1 MPSSLAK
8 ERAWIEVNLAH
19 LEDNVHAIQKV
30 ISPSTKIMAV
40 VKADA
45 YGHGSIEVSKYLNRL
60 GIEDFAV
67 ATLEEG
73 ILLRENHIKGNI
85 LILGYTSPQNLRLVV
100 EYDLIQTAVD
110 KEYATR
116 ILHVPLKRKL
126 KVYLKIN
133 TGMNRL
139 GISYDDVDFIKEI
152 YKKQEIDVVGMYSHF
167 CVADSKEKEN
177 IEFSNLQQTRFNT
190 LVKTLK
196 TSGYNVGKVHMQSS
210 YGILNYNE
218 NGSYDY
224 VRPGIILYGVHS
236 DTNAYVKRQIDLK
249 PVLSLK
255 AKITSIKEIEAGETV
270 SYGRTYQASKQEKIA
285 SVSIGYADGYPREIS
300 NKGAKVV
307 VNNQYAEII
316 GRICMDQ
323 LVINVT
329 NISEIKVGDIV
340 TLIGNTP
347 FITAEE
353 VAEKAGSITNEL
365 LCRLGTRLH
374 KVYINKR
381 EEL

>member
-1 MPSSLAK
+1 MTSSLEK

-19 LEDNVHAIQKV
+19 LEDNVRVIQK
-30 ISPSTKIMAV
+30 IIPPATKMMAV

-45 YGHGSIEVSKYLNRL
+45 YGHGSVETSKHLNKL
-60 GIEDFAV
+60 GIEDFCV

-73 ILLRENHIKGNI
+73 IALRENHIKGNI

-100 EYDLIQTAVD
+100 EHDLIQTAVD
-110 KEYATR
+110 KEYAKR
-116 ILHVPLKRKL
+116 ILHVPLKKKL

-139 GISYDDVDFIKEI
+139 GIPYEEVDFVKEM
-152 YKKQEIDVVGMYSHF
+152 YLKKEMDVVGMYTHF
-167 CVADSKEKEN
+167 CVADSKNLED

-190 LVKTLK
+190 LIKTLK
-196 TSGYNVGKVHMQSS
+196 DSGYNVGKVHMQSS

-236 DTNAYVKRQIDLK
+236 EANTYVKNQIPLK

-255 AKITSIKEIEAGETV
+255 ARITSVKEILANETV
-270 SYGRTYQASKQEKIA
+270 SYGRTYKTSKPEKIA
-285 SVSIGYADGYPREIS
+285 TVSIGYADGYPREIS

-307 VNNQYAEII
+307 VNNQYAEIV

-323 LVINVT
+323 LMINVT
-329 NISEIKVGDIV
+329 NIKEIKPGDIV
-340 TLIGNTP
+340 TLIGTTP
-347 FITAEE
+347 EITAEE
-353 VAEKAGSITNEL
+353 VAQKAGSITNEL
-365 LCRLGTRLH
+365 LCRLGSRLH
-374 KVYINKR
+374 KVYIKNR
-381 EEL
+381 EEF